1 MTGGQ
6 LTAMRQRPLWG
17 LGLYWAWVALVF
29 YSNALAPYG
38 AKADT
43 LVESIW
49 LWATWSHMLTLVVI
63 ALVTSINRYAW
74 GNAFLRCFG
83 AWGCVAT
90 TALIPLIAAVQEE
103 ISTLLILALAA
114 VIGIV
119 SGWFIIQWAQVYGT
133 ARPTQLMVPTFLSF
147 ALGLALYFAITFFP
161 TPLPTVTAV
170 LLPLFSWFAL
180 KRCHQPDSD
189 AAGEAVT
196 DSMITGMITH
206 TTSGTDV
213 RTSPVTGTT
222 PCSSASA
229 YRPDPVR
236 ISPSELVLCIAAVFV
251 FALCGEL
258 LRTLALQVAGASTNI
273 MGTIYL
279 LGGLI
284 GLALLLVY
292 ALIPAR
298 DGLMRHINISMVRF
312 VFVLMALAFLVAPF
326 LGEWSAPIAYGIF
339 GAGFWC
345 FRAITWV
352 FCLLIA
358 RALTI
363 SSLRAIAVLDA
374 TFALAVVV
382 SGRVNNTLA
391 EAMKMGT
398 AEMTTVSLVAVFV
411 CMLIA
416 MVVLNGRGI
425 RKVLD
430 NSQSNPPAGSQPNS
444 QLKSQPALSSQP
456 APSADSLSEKN
467 VSAGFSDSSDSAVS
481 SDAALTPEIEPDDSN
496 LHDNKRNSPE
506 DPVQALFDRCGLS
519 PREREVA
526 TLLARGRSLPFIQE
540 ELYISAGTA
549 QTHARHIYKKMG
561 VHSRQ
566 ELIDCVEHPET
577 H

>member
-1 MTGGQ
+1 MAGGQ
-6 LTAMRQRPLWG
+6 LTSMRQRPLWG
-17 LGLYWAWVALVF
+17 LGFYWAWVAVVF
-29 YSNALAPYG
+29 YSDALAPFG
-38 AKADT
+38 AKSDI
-43 LVESIW
+43 LIENIW
-49 LWATWSHMLTLVVI
+49 LWATWAHMLTLAAI
-63 ALVTSINRYAW
+63 ALVASVNRVIW
-74 GNAFLRCFG
+74 SNPFSRCLG
-83 AWGCVAT
+83 AWGCALT
-90 TALIPLIAAVQEE
+90 TALIPIITAAQGEA
-103 ISTLLILALAA
+103 STPLILTLSA

-119 SGWFIIQWAQVYGT
+119 SSWFIIQWAQVYGT
-133 ARPTQLMVPTFLSF
+133 TQPTQLMVPTFLSF

-180 KRCHQPDSD
+180 RRCHRPDLNT
-189 AAGEAVT
+189 AGEAVT
-196 DSMITGMITH
+196 DSISMSTDTS
-206 TTSGTDV
+206 TPATSGMSA
-213 RTSPVTGTT
+213 RTNPVTDATAIPNTGT
-222 PCSSASA
+222 SS
-229 YRPDPVR
+229 PDPVR
-236 ISPSELVLCIAAVFV
+236 VSPSELALCIAAVFV

-284 GLALLLVY
+284 GLALLLTY
-292 ALIPAR
+292 ALIPTR
-298 DGLMRHINISMVRF
+298 NGLTRHINTSMVRF
-312 VFVLMALAFLVAPF
+312 IFVLMALAFLVAPF

-352 FCLLIA
+352 FCLLISH
-358 RALTI
+358 ALAI
-363 SSLRAIAVLDA
+363 SSLRAIAILDA

-416 MVVLNGRGI
+416 MVVLNGLGI

-430 NSQSNPPAGSQPNS
+430 SHQPGASPQS
-444 QLKSQPALSSQP
+444 
-456 APSADSLSEKN
+456 PS
-467 VSAGFSDSSDSAVS
+467 
-481 SDAALTPEIEPDDSN
+481 TPEIPLTTESE
-496 LHDNKRNSPE
+496 NSE

-519 PREREVA
+519 PREQEVA

-566 ELIDCVEHPET
+566 ELINLVEHPET
-577 H
+577 R